1 MGKRVKRG
9 NVEFELNLA
18 GLNELMKSDEM
29 KEILQEAA
37 DSVAG
42 SASSMAEGEPFG
54 VDVHDADFVSIASIY
69 PASKEAAQAN
79 YEENVL
85 LKALDGSGL
94 PKSKKG

>member
-1 MGKRVKRG
+1 
-9 NVEFELNLA
+9 
-18 GLNELMKSDEM
+18 MKSDEM